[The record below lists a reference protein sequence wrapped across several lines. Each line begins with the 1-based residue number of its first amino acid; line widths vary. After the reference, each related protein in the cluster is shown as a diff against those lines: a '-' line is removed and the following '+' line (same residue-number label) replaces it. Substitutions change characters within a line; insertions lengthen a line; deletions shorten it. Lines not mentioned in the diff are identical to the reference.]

1 MRSRHLAYILLLL
14 PLFIA
19 RDYTPANELKY
30 VSIVDE
36 ALENNTWFAFY
47 NHGEPYADKP
57 PLFLWLMMG
66 ARIVAGKHLIW
77 LMGLIS
83 LFSAAGIMA
92 IFDKWFYRARI
103 QHDPLTSNMMLG
115 TTLIFLG
122 AAAVVRMDMLMS
134 FFIVLSLYTFYK
146 LYSGIGRGRDRWLLA
161 VWIFLAVFSKG
172 PVGLFVPV
180 LSMVVFLAV
189 KKELRTLGRYLGW
202 RQWSIL
208 LGLSALWFIL
218 VYLDGGKEYL
228 HNLLFTQTAGR
239 GIDSFHHKEPV
250 YYYLVN
256 IIWIMAPW
264 MLLYIAA
271 LWAGLKNKVLKND
284 TETLSIC
291 VIVTTFVMLSA
302 FSSKVEIYL
311 LPVSPFVA
319 YLTSAY
325 IYKLGGNTWVK
336 LGAAVPASLLLLAF
350 PVSFLA
356 RKIINYDY
364 QSLVPFHI
372 AFFFLSVGAL
382 LSLYYILKSR
392 VSRGVGL
399 LACSI
404 VFTLA
409 VSSFG
414 LPQFNKY
421 LGFKYIADAGK
432 EIADREGISDYA
444 YYNIYRAAN
453 MDVYIGNRLNKVG
466 TLAQIDSLA
475 RSDSPTMFF
484 IKKKEFAR
492 VEGMEE
498 VLEGYHPSFEF
509 YRYRWY
515 VLGGRSRPDIYRYN
529 SEGKGLT
536 DSVEP
541 SY

>member
-14 PLFIA
+14 PVFIV

-57 PLFLWLMMG
+57 PLFLWCMMV
-66 ARIVAGKHLIW
+66 AKLLAGKHLIW
-77 LMGLIS
+77 LMGLVS
-83 LFSAAGIMA
+83 LFSAADIMA

-103 QHDPLTSNMMLG
+103 QHGPLTSNMMLG

-146 LYSGIGRGRDRWLLA
+146 LYSGVGQKRDRWLLA

-172 PVGLFVPV
+172 PVGLLVPV
-180 LSMVVFLAV
+180 LSIAVFLTV
-189 KKELRTLGRYLGW
+189 KKELQTFGSYRAW
-202 RQWSIL
+202 RQWAIL
-208 LGLSALWFIL
+208 LGLSAGWFFM
-218 VYLDGGKEYL
+218 VYLDGGREYL
-228 HNLLFTQTAGR
+228 HNLVFTQTAGR

-256 IIWIMAPW
+256 IIWMMAPW
-264 MLLYIAA
+264 VLLYIASFC
-271 LWAGLKNKVLKND
+271 AGLKNKVLKND
-284 TETLSIC
+284 AETFSLC
-291 VIVTTFVMLSA
+291 VIATTLVMLSL

-311 LPVSPFVA
+311 LPIFPFVA
-319 YLTSAY
+319 YLSSAY
-325 IYKLGGNTWVK
+325 IHRLGTNTWVK
-336 LGAAVPASLLLLAF
+336 LGAAVPASLLILAF
-350 PVSFLA
+350 PVSLLG

-364 QSLVPFHI
+364 QSLVPFNI

-382 LSLYYILKSR
+382 FSLYYILKNR

-399 LACSI
+399 LSCSML
-404 VFTLA
+404 LA
-409 VSSFG
+409 LSLSSFG

-421 LGFKYIADAGK
+421 LGFEYIASAGK
-432 EIADREGISDYA
+432 EIADREGTTSFA
-444 YYNIYRAAN
+444 YYNIYRAPN
-453 MDVYIGNRLNKVG
+453 MDVYIGNDLHKVS
-466 TLAQIDSLA
+466 TLRQIDSLA
-475 RSDSPTMFF
+475 RGDSPTMFF

-492 VEGMEE
+492 VDGLEE
-498 VLEGYHPSFEF
+498 VMKGYYPSFEF
-509 YRYRWY
+509 YQYQWY
-515 VLGGRSRPDIYRYN
+515 VLGGEHAPGSR
-529 SEGKGLT
+529 E
-536 DSVEP
+536 
-541 SY
+541 